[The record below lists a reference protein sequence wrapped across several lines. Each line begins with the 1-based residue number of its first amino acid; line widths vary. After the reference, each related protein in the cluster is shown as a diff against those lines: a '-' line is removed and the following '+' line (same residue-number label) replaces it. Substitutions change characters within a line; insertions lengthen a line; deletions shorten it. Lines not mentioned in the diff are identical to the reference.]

1 MKIEE
6 ALHDT
11 HASLELKG
19 DFETDDAELFL
30 KAVDDLRAKGVTRI
44 AASLRMVK
52 YLNSTA
58 LGTMVQARKLL
69 RRESG
74 DFVIVKPSPISR
86 EVISKMGLD
95 SVLRMFDDEQAAVRY
110 LAAAG
115 TATGKAGASKGSVEG
130 GVEPAVAVFSFPDDR
145 SDLLGETR
153 RGVGTIESVDSEK
166 IVFAWDPSRHGL
178 GAEQI
183 ATVFAFGSPIQTKFQ
198 FKLVRK
204 HFFDVA
210 ATIDRIANNPD
221 GTVTVS
227 AKWSAISESDE
238 SALWQFTKD
247 MAYLRRQV
255 SDEAE
260 SQ

>member
-1 MKIEE
+1 MKIKK

-19 DFETDDAELFL
+19 DFETDDAELLL

-95 SVLRMFDDEQAAVRY
+95 SVLRMFDDEQVAVRY
-110 LAAAG
+110 LAAG
-115 TATGKAGASKGSVEG
+115 TATGKAGPSKGSVEG

-166 IVFAWDPSRHGL
+166 IVFAWDPSRHGF

-183 ATVFAFGSPIQTKFQ
+183 ATVFALGSPIHTKFQ
-198 FKLVRK
+198 NKLVRK
-204 HFFDVA
+204 HFFDVD

-227 AKWSAISESDE
+227 AKWSAISEPDE